1 MFRDEGCQWGNDG
14 ASQGRCD
21 RKGTRALLMFD
32 VGTFYSTSM
41 GLGVTSFGAPAV
53 SHSCDANAGVGDVAD
68 VIRSERRSVG
78 ADGERR

>member
-1 MFRDEGCQWGNDG
+1 
-14 ASQGRCD
+14 
-21 RKGTRALLMFD
+21 MFD

-53 SHSCDANAGVGDVAD
+53 SHNCDANAGVGDVAD
-68 VIRSERRSVG
+68 VIRCERRSVG